1 MISMTGFGRAEVL
14 LGERSHRLEVRS
26 VNHRFLDVRVRLPW
40 FSPDLESR
48 VLKRV
53 KARLTRGHVD
63 VVLVVDPG
71 ARSGGALEVDEDVA
85 RQLGQAAA
93 RIGELAGVSKEAAL
107 ALLPDRPNLIQAA
120 GEGAGAAD
128 PDAAWATLGKGLDR
142 ALDELCNMRALEG
155 EASREV
161 LLGHLEQ
168 LRELRRK
175 IKALAAGEP
184 DRLRQR
190 IVSRVEQLGEG
201 ADDPLGIDPVRLAQE
216 AAMLADRADVAEEL
230 DRLRSHLD
238 QLEAL
243 LQEQA
248 GGGSPLGRKLEFMQQ
263 ELLRELNTTG
273 SKTQNT
279 EVSHLVVEAKSVLE
293 RMREQV
299 QNVE

>member
-1 MISMTGFGRAEVL
+1 MKSMTGFGRAEVL
-14 LGERSHRLEVRS
+14 LGQRSHRLEVRS

-53 KARLTRGHVD
+53 KARLARGHVD
-63 VVLVVDPG
+63 VVLAEAPG
-71 ARSGGALEVDEDVA
+71 APGGLALEVDEALA

-93 RIGELAGVSKEAAL
+93 RIAELAGVSKEAAIS
-107 ALLPDRPNLIQAA
+107 LLPARPDLVQAS
-120 GEGAGAAD
+120 GEGSAASD
-128 PDAAWATLGKGLDR
+128 PDAAWVALGPGLDR
-142 ALDELCNMRALEG
+142 ALDRLCRMRAREG

-161 LLGHLEQ
+161 LAGHLEQ

-190 IVSRVEQLGEG
+190 IVIRLGQLGEG
-201 ADDPLGIDPVRLAQE
+201 ADDPLGLDPVRLAQE

-238 QLEAL
+238 QLESL
-243 LQEQA
+243 LQGESA
-248 GGGSPLGRKLEFMQQ
+248 APLGRKLEFMQQ